1 MLKSLRCT
9 LEDSIAL
16 KLFKKHM
23 VFIKHRDENLKLK
36 DGTLLKSRI
45 WLPNGKGPWP
55 VLLMRQP
62 YKREIAS
69 TVTYAHPSWW
79 ARNGYLVVI
88 QDVRGQ
94 GGSEGKFSGFSQEAS
109 DTSQTHDWVRSL
121 PESNGLL
128 GTYGFS
134 YQGFTQL
141 IAEEGTPPPDCMIP
155 AMTGLSENEHWSCE
169 GGAYWWHLGVGW
181 GLQLA
186 AQKAQREK
194 NWAGWHEIRENLESK
209 NYLFD
214 GHELLKK
221 NDPEGMALK
230 WLNLSNSKT
239 LNWESY
245 KPLNNWLKKPMLLIG
260 GWWDPHLKGI
270 LDIFTK
276 SKNAGGDPK
285 LLIGPATHL
294 QWWEGVQLTQLNFLD
309 SHLKENNKKHFLP
322 KINLWNLSTKNWEH
336 SIEKETPSWGLFSEG
351 LASISHLEGSLIPNP
366 DLKADYEVNI
376 VHDPWRPVPAI
387 GGHLSDTPG
396 EANRFNLDIR
406 PDVAVF
412 TSAPLSKDLRIE
424 GTPILSL
431 ETKCDRESFDL
442 FVALSIIPIESEKI
456 VSQISTGVLRIT
468 HSDQEKKCHRQIR
481 LQPTLATLKE
491 GNLLR
496 ISISGSGWPAI
507 GINPGQS
514 KYSCEGPSPNCLVTT
529 ISLLLSNSKL
539 KFESLISS

>member
-1 MLKSLRCT
+1 MNSIRYRD
-9 LEDSIAL
+9 EDL
-16 KLFKKHM
+16 KL
-23 VFIKHRDENLKLK
+23 R

-45 WLPNGKGPWP
+45 WLPHGKGPWP

-62 YKREIAS
+62 YTREIAS

-79 ARNGYLVVI
+79 ASNGYLVVI

-109 DTSQTHDWVRSL
+109 DTSQTHEWVRSL
-121 PESNGLL
+121 PECNGLL

-134 YQGFTQL
+134 YQGLTQL

-169 GGAYWWHLGVGW
+169 GGAFWWQLGVGW

-194 NWAGWHEIRENLESK
+194 DWKAWNEIRESLESK
-209 NYLFD
+209 KYLLN
-214 GHELLKK
+214 GYKLLKK
-221 NDPEGMALK
+221 NDPEGMASK
-230 WLNLSNSKT
+230 WLNLSHSNTSHWDSFT
-239 LNWESY
+239 
-245 KPLNNWLKKPMLLIG
+245 PLDSWLKKPLLLIG

-270 LDIFTK
+270 LDIFAK
-276 SKNAGGDPK
+276 AKNAGGDPK

-294 QWWEGVQLTQLNFLD
+294 HWWEGLQRTQLNFFD
-309 SHLKENNKKHFLP
+309 THLKETNEKFHFSQ
-322 KINLWNLSTKNWEH
+322 INLWNLTSKSWEV
-336 SIEKETPSWGLFSEG
+336 SEQEIIPFWKLNSKG
-351 LASISHLEGSLIPNP
+351 LACISHLEGSLTTNT
-366 DLKADYEVNI
+366 DFEENGEVNL

-396 EANRFNLDIR
+396 EANRFQVDIR

-412 TSAPLSKDLRIE
+412 TSPPLSKGLRIE
-424 GTPILSL
+424 GIPILSL
-431 ETKCDRESFDL
+431 ETKCDREGFDL
-442 FVALSIIPIESEKI
+442 FIALSVIPREIEN
-456 VSQISTGVLRIT
+456 VATQLSTGVLRIT
-468 HSDQEKKCHRQIR
+468 NEEINKKTYREIR
-481 LQPTLATLKE
+481 LQPMLGTFNV
-491 GNLLR
+491 GDRLR
-496 ISISGSGWPAI
+496 VSISGAGWPAI

-514 KYSCEGPSPNCLVTT
+514 KYLCEGPSPHCLVTT

>member
-1 MLKSLRCT
+1 MH
-9 LEDSIAL
+9 SIS
-16 KLFKKHM
+16 F
-23 VFIKHRDENLKLK
+23 RDEDLKLK

-45 WLPNGKGPWP
+45 WLPQGEGPWP

-62 YKREIAS
+62 YRREIAS
-69 TVTYAHPSWW
+69 TVTYAHPTWW
-79 ARNGYLVVI
+79 AQNGYLVVI

-94 GGSEGKFSGFSQEAS
+94 GGSEGEFSGFNQEAS
-109 DTSQTHDWVRSL
+109 DTSETHHWVRSL
-121 PESNGLL
+121 PECNGLL

-194 NWAGWHEIRENLESK
+194 NWAAWNEIRENLESK
-209 NYLFD
+209 KYLFN

-221 NDPEGMALK
+221 NDPEGMAYK
-230 WLNLSNSKT
+230 WLNLSHSK
-239 LNWESY
+239 NPSWENHE
-245 KPLNNWLKKPMLLIG
+245 PLDSWLKKPLLLIG
-260 GWWDPHLKGI
+260 GWWDPHLRGI
-270 LDIFTK
+270 LDIFAK
-276 SKNAGGDPK
+276 AKDAGGNPK

-294 QWWEGVQLTQLNFLD
+294 QWWEGVQQIQLNFLNT
-309 SHLKENNKKHFLP
+309 HLKKKTHNFP
-322 KINLWNLSTKNWEH
+322 QINLWNLTTKSWEF
-336 SIEKETPSWGLFSEG
+336 SVQKEIPLWHLHSEG
-351 LASISHLEGSLIPNP
+351 LASISHLEGALIPNSV
-366 DLKADYEVNI
+366 LKESGEVNL
-376 VHDPWRPVPAI
+376 VHDPWRPVSAI

-396 EANRFNLDIR
+396 EANRFKIDIR
-406 PDVAVF
+406 SDVAVF
-412 TSAPLSKDLRIE
+412 TSAPISKDLRLE
-424 GTPILSL
+424 GIPTLSL

-442 FVALSIIPIESEKI
+442 FVALSIIPSEIENT
-456 VSQISTGVLRIT
+456 VTQISTGVLRIAN
-468 HSDQEKKCHRQIR
+468 SDYDKKIAREIK
-481 LQPTLATLKE
+481 LQPTLATVKK

-514 KYSCEGPSPNCLVTT
+514 HHSCEGPSPHCLVTT
-529 ISLLLSNSKL
+529 ISLFLSSSKL